1 MALPARRSSPRGS
14 PGSTPPRP
22 AQAQPA
28 IPRGILRVRRASSR
42 PLALH
47 TTDRLVRDRSAPLPK
62 GTGLSA
68 TPLSQDAS
76 VARVGTGRA
85 LARLIEYARPALP
98 AIVGG
103 MVAALIAQLI
113 ALAIPQVLQSI
124 VDGPLT
130 DGDASAIWPLAGLVF
145 GLGVLEAAMVA
156 LRRWFVLTPGTRVE
170 ARMRN
175 ALYAKLQDLPVSFH
189 DRWPSGQLLSR
200 AVSDLGLIRR
210 WLSFGLVLLVVNLIV
225 IIVGLGIL
233 VSMNWMLGVVF
244 LVCSIPLWIVGFRFE
259 GRYSEVSRR
268 SQDQAGDLA
277 TAVEESVH
285 GIRVLKAF
293 GRGKHALSTFR
304 VRAESLRSTEIE
316 KARLEANIW
325 AWILLVPAVAL
336 AVCLVLGVWL
346 ASQDVLTVGQL
357 VAFFATATVLAWPI
371 ESIGFLLAFSVDART
386 ATDRF
391 FDILDSE
398 NTITDP
404 EQPASV
410 EKPRGELAFTGVR
423 FRYQDSP
430 DRFGDLLD
438 GVDLALEPGETMAIV
453 GLTGSGKTTL
463 TALTT
468 RLYDVTAGS
477 ITLDGV
483 DIRAFS
489 REELR
494 THIAMAFEDATLFSA
509 SVRDNVLLGRPELAR
524 DEPAVRAE
532 AERVLDEA
540 LRIAQAGFAYDLP
553 DGVDTK
559 VGEEGMSLSGG
570 QRQRLALARAVAAAP
585 AVLVL
590 DDPLSALDVAT
601 EAKVEAELRRVL
613 ATTTALI
620 VAHRPS
626 TVMLADRVALLEEG
640 RITAVG
646 THSELLRESEHYAFV
661 ISSLE
666 DEVRREAAEASGRI
680 DREAAELAAA
690 KAASAEIAAAVEID
704 ATGAATAAKTGIE
717 PIEREEAAR

>member
-1 MALPARRSSPRGS
+1 LSA
-14 PGSTPPRP
+14 TPPRP
-22 AQAQPA
+22 DP
-28 IPRGILRVRRASSR
+28 VHTR
-42 PLALH
+42 PSTA
-47 TTDRLVRDRSAPLPK
+47 
-62 GTGLSA
+62 
-68 TPLSQDAS
+68 
-76 VARVGTGRA
+76 RA
-85 LARLIEYARPALP
+85 LFRLREYAGPAVP
-98 AIVGG
+98 FIIAG
-103 MVAALIAQLI
+103 MAASLTSQLI
-113 ALAIPQVLQSI
+113 ALAIPQVLQGI
-124 VDGPLT
+124 VDGPLAA
-130 DGDASAIWPLAGLVF
+130 GDADAIWPLAWLVF
-145 GLGVLEAAMVA
+145 ALGALEAGMVA

-210 WLSFGLVLLVVNLIV
+210 WLAFGIVLLVVNLIV
-225 IIVGLGIL
+225 IIVGLVIL
-233 VSMNWMLGVVF
+233 VSMSWLLGLVF
-244 LVCSIPLWIVGFRFE
+244 LACSIPLWIVGYRFE

-293 GRGKHALSTFR
+293 GRGKHALSSFR
-304 VRAESLRSTEIE
+304 VQAESLRSTEIE
-316 KARLEANIW
+316 KARLDASIW
-325 AWILLVPAVAL
+325 AWLLAVPTVAL
-336 AVCLVLGVWL
+336 AACLVLGVWL
-346 ASQDVLTVGQL
+346 ASQGVLTVGQL

-398 NTITDP
+398 NQITDP
-404 EQPASV
+404 ARPVSLER
-410 EKPRGELAFTGVR
+410 PRGELAFNGVR

-438 GVDLALEPGETMAIV
+438 GVHLALEPGETMALV

-468 RLYDVTAGS
+468 RLYDVTGGS

-483 DIRAFS
+483 DIRALT

-494 THIAMAFEDATLFSA
+494 RHIAMAFEDATLFSA
-509 SVRDNVLLGRPELAR
+509 SVRDNVLLGRPDLAG
-524 DEPAVRAE
+524 DDPAVRAE
-532 AERVLDEA
+532 ADRVLDEA
-540 LRIAQAGFAYDLP
+540 LRIAQADFVRDLP
-553 DGVDTK
+553 DGVDTT

-570 QRQRLALARAVAAAP
+570 QRQRLALARAVAASP
-585 AVLVL
+585 SVLVL

-601 EAKVEAELRRVL
+601 EARVEAELRAVL
-613 ATTTALI
+613 ASTTALI

-626 TVMLADRVALLEEG
+626 TVMLADRVALLENG

-646 THSELLRESEHYAFV
+646 THSELLRESEHYRFV

-666 DEVRREAAEASGRI
+666 DEERRERADGLEERREAVITERAEASDI
-680 DREAAELAAA
+680 E
-690 KAASAEIAAAVEID
+690 
-704 ATGAATAAKTGIE
+704 KT
-717 PIEREEAAR
+717 EREEATR